1 MQQGTMPQGT
11 RPQKNSVSETHYLI
25 IDCKPGQLRPDAI
38 LKMILLN
45 DTSDFEEEDALL
57 YNDSIS
63 ETDFS
68 LIYTSFG
75 ECKYAVYK
83 DNEQLFELNLPKI
96 TDQLTTLY
104 KCGQI
109 RYAEWSPKS

>member
-1 MQQGTMPQGT
+1 MQQ
-11 RPQKNSVSETHYLI
+11 KNPVSETHYLI
-25 IDCKPGQLRPDAI
+25 IDCKPGQLR
-38 LKMILLN
+38 
-45 DTSDFEEEDALL
+45 SDALL

-68 LIYTSFG
+68 LVYTSFG

-83 DNEQLFELNLPKI
+83 DKEQLFELNLPKI

-104 KCGQI
+104 RCGQI

>member
-1 MQQGTMPQGT
+1 MQQGTSQQAT
-11 RPQKNSVSETHYLI
+11 RKQENPVSETHYLI
-25 IDCKPGQLRPDAI
+25 IDCKPGQLRSDAI
-38 LKMILLN
+38 LKMIFLN

-68 LIYTSFG
+68 LVYTSFG

-83 DNEQLFELNLPKI
+83 DKEQLFELNLPKI

-104 KCGQI
+104 RCGQI

>member
-1 MQQGTMPQGT
+1 MQQSNP
-11 RPQKNSVSETHYLI
+11 VSETHYLI
-25 IDCKPGQLRPDAI
+25 IDCKPGQLRSDAV

-45 DTSDFEEEDALL
+45 DTPDFEEEDALL

-63 ETDFS
+63 DADFS
-68 LIYTSFG
+68 LVYTSFG

-83 DNEQLFELNLPKI
+83 DKEQLFELNLPKI

-104 KCGQI
+104 RSNLI
-109 RYAEWSPKS
+109 RYAECRPKS